1 MLTYCPSSVV
11 SNSVHE
17 DNMSQVGPSPAK
29 VNAFCF
35 NGSVAEAF
43 DLVVRLA
50 SGLVCQRRFRFE
62 ENSGY
67 FKGRLR

>member
-1 MLTYCPSSVV
+1 MCEFTGVK
-11 SNSVHE
+11 
-17 DNMSQVGPSPAK
+17 PACAMK
-29 VNAFCF
+29 VTACCF
-35 NGSVAEAF
+35 NASVAAGF
-43 DLVVRLA
+43 DLAVRLA